1 MSQRIAPAFAK
12 DKDVEFCSTDKKRP
26 GVPVKH
32 LFLEGRATTTVLLWI
47 CFFLGYYLI
56 YLMLSW
62 APTLLKKSGASVQ
75 QYSLAFAL
83 INFGSAIATVTVG
96 RLMDKAKNPYRILQG
111 GFILG
116 FLSLVAFGH
125 FATSPFLV
133 IASIVRALRILHQR
147 HRLRSRGP
155 RDPFLPGDMTGSAV
169 GWAYA
174 IGRSGST
181 VAPLIGGIFSGSTGP
196 SSRYAAA
203 TQWVR

>member
-1 MSQRIAPAFAK
+1 MLDRHKAARRAGQAPF
-12 DKDVEFCSTDKKRP
+12 S
-26 GVPVKH
+26 
-32 LFLEGRATTTVLLWI
+32 EGRATTTVLLWI
-47 CFFLGYYLI
+47 SFFLGYYLI

-75 QYSLAFAL
+75 QYSMAFAL

-116 FLSLVAFGH
+116 FLSMVAFGL

-133 IASIVRALRILHQR
+133 IASLSVLCGLFINGTVSGLVALVTLSYPVDI
-147 HRLRSRGP
+147 
-155 RDPFLPGDMTGSAV
+155 TGSAV

-174 IGRSGST
+174 IGRAAGR
-181 VAPLIGGIFSGSTGP
+181 
-196 SSRYAAA
+196 SRC
-203 TQWVR
+203 